1 MTKHRFRESIK
12 SFFGHHVDP
21 EKDEEL
27 KGSKIVSMFDTYVQH
42 IFEHWYED
50 MTLQGLSNYPYWH
63 SHASPTPSISEID
76 EKVATILKL
85 INDEEV
91 EENGVPIANSKKEPL
106 VQLIEDFHR
115 HYQNLYAHYDHL
127 TEELRK
133 KAHGK
138 GEKDASSSSSSDSDS
153 DGYSKDGGSKNG
165 HLERE
170 LQAITE
176 GIKQELE
183 TANLEIADLKQKLT
197 DTREEKDALNSDY
210 LASLSKVREAEKI
223 ITNLKLDSERSE
235 SEKSKLVVENEEL
248 RNKLDATAKM
258 EAELNQ
264 TSEELYRENNNLI
277 LEKETAVK
285 RIEDSEKFTED
296 LRREV
301 SLLKEENISLKQELD
316 TVRGEVSDMQQKLES
331 SEQRVS
337 ELSRS
342 LNATVEEN
350 NSLNLKLSEVSNEI
364 QLAQGTIQQLMAE
377 MSQSKEEL
385 GEKEREL
392 LTLQE
397 LHEVHGN
404 QSSAQLKELEAQVT
418 SLELELEQLR
428 ATNREQVLQI
438 ENKASEAKQLGEV
451 NIGLHS
457 QISELEMMSKKR
469 EEELLTLAKKF
480 EDNEK
485 ESLSRVENLTVQ
497 INNLLADMKSLRTQK
512 AQLEEHIAVK
522 DDEASTQVKSLMD
535 QINNLQQELESLQS
549 QKAELEVQLE
559 SKTRAISDH
568 VIKIEN
574 AKEEIAS
581 KSEDQ
586 QRVLQEKEG
595 LLAQMKELEFDVNSL
610 KNQKGEL
617 EEDLRT
623 KIKENG
629 QLREESLGLRS
640 QISELEMISKQRQE
654 ELLTLTKKFEDNE
667 KESLSRVENLTVQI
681 NNLLADMES

>member
-1 MTKHRFRESIK
+1 MEKITK
-12 SFFGHHVDP
+12 
-21 EKDEEL
+21 EKDEVLLGREEEKRKAIREL
-27 KGSKIVSMFDTYVQH
+27 CLLIDYHCSRYDRLKEMV
-42 IFEHWYED
+42 
-50 MTLQGLSNYPYWH
+50 
-63 SHASPTPSISEID
+63 SEID
-76 EKVATILKL
+76 EKVAAILKL

-106 VQLIEDFHR
+106 VQLIEDFHK

-127 TEELRK
+127 TGELRK

-138 GEKDASSSSSSDSDS
+138 GEKNASSSSSSDSDS

-170 LQAITE
+170 LQAIAE
-176 GIKQELE
+176 GIKQEVE
-183 TANLEIADLKQKLT
+183 TANLEIVDLKQKLT

-223 ITNLKLDSERSE
+223 ITNLKLDSE
-235 SEKSKLVVENEEL
+235 KSKPVVENEEL
-248 RNKLDATAKM
+248 RHKLDAAAKM

-264 TSEELYRENNNLI
+264 RSEELYRENNNLI

-285 RIEDSEKFTED
+285 RIEYGEKFTED

-301 SLLKEENISLKQELD
+301 SLLKEENISLKLELD
-316 TVRGEVSDMQQKLES
+316 TVRGKVSDMQQQLES

-337 ELSRS
+337 ELSHS

-350 NSLNLKLSEVSNEI
+350 NSLNLKLSE
-364 QLAQGTIQQLMAE
+364 
-377 MSQSKEEL
+377 SKEEL

-404 QSSAQLKELEAQVT
+404 QSSAQLKELEAQAT

-428 ATNREQVLQI
+428 ATNREHVLQI

-451 NIGLHS
+451 NIGLQS
-457 QISELEMMSKKR
+457 QISKLEMMSKNR

-497 INNLLADMKSLRTQK
+497 INNPLADMESLRTQK

-559 SKTRAISDH
+559 SKTRAIFDH

-574 AKEEIAS
+574 AKEDDKNIMS
-581 KSEDQ
+581 VMTIYRK
-586 QRVLQEKEG
+586 EK
-595 LLAQMKELEFDVNSL
+595 
-610 KNQKGEL
+610 
-617 EEDLRT
+617 
-623 KIKENG
+623 
-629 QLREESLGLRS
+629 
-640 QISELEMISKQRQE
+640 
-654 ELLTLTKKFEDNE
+654 
-667 KESLSRVENLTVQI
+667 
-681 NNLLADMES
+681 